1 MFNNQKPYA
10 LFFRTANASEETPPE
25 SRIYQCDNTTESPRG
40 TKRQIREQLRD
51 FIPVFVDGNNI
62 KISDIPENL
71 LPMKGVR

>member
-51 FIPVFVDGNNI
+51 FIPIFLDT
-62 KISDIPENL
+62 KISDIPKNL